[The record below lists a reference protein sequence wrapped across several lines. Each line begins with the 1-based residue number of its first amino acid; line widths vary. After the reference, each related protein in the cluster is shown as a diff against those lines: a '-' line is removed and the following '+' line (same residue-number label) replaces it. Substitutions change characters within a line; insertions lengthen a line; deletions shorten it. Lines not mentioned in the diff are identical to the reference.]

1 MPCAAPSILRLV
13 PLLLASFAFTSPAW
27 ASCAPEAGQEQQE
40 TAQAAQV
47 QDGPP
52 AATATAQA
60 DDADAGREA
69 REVLAAIGRLDDA
82 DTALSLAAEGAALY
96 DREAVKLDG
105 YAYCSQAVELAEK
118 GEFRESARARSP
130 DRISAL
136 ASEASTSGRK
146 RSELPCCACS

>member
-13 PLLLASFAFTSPAW
+13 PLLLASFAFTSPTW

-60 DDADAGREA
+60 DDADA
-69 REVLAAIGRLDDA
+69 
-82 DTALSLAAEGAALY
+82 
-96 DREAVKLDG
+96 
-105 YAYCSQAVELAEK
+105 
-118 GEFRESARARSP
+118 
-130 DRISAL
+130 
-136 ASEASTSGRK
+136 
-146 RSELPCCACS
+146 

>member
-47 QDGPP
+47 QDAPP

-82 DTALSLAAEGAALY
+82 ARRRAA
-96 DREAVKLDG
+96 K
-105 YAYCSQAVELAEK
+105 YARMASWSNA
-118 GEFRESARARSP
+118 SAYRWA
-130 DRISAL
+130 
-136 ASEASTSGRK
+136 
-146 RSELPCCACS
+146 

>member
-47 QDGPP
+47 QDAPP

-60 DDADAGREA
+60 
-69 REVLAAIGRLDDA
+69 AA
-82 DTALSLAAEGAALY
+82 
-96 DREAVKLDG
+96 
-105 YAYCSQAVELAEK
+105 
-118 GEFRESARARSP
+118 ARSSNTA
-130 DRISAL
+130 RL
-136 ASEASTSGRK
+136 ASTFTLQSSNRRAT
-146 RSELPCCACS
+146 